1 MWFIIKIR
9 NKKPLKQEFE
19 IPFIEELQAERERE
33 RERAKEKELQVE

>member
-33 RERAKEKELQVE
+33 RAKEKELQVE